1 MLDPFT
7 AWTRLMSAA
16 FDLSR
21 TGLKASAT
29 IAASQDV
36 IARRTDILAAAAR
49 SPLTADYGEMA
60 RMMPEKVEAFSK
72 GGAAM
77 ISELWSMQAALMA
90 EGQHLAALMMRGRP
104 PTLSELAELSGR
116 SLDHGV
122 RTVERAARLG
132 SRGLMPVHATATA
145 NARRLKRN
153 KT

>member
-7 AWTRLMSAA
+7 AWTRLMYAA

-21 TGLKASAT
+21 LGLNASAT
-29 IAASQDV
+29 ITASQDV
-36 IARRTDILAAAAR
+36 IARRTDIMAAAVR
-49 SPLTADYGEMA
+49 SPLTADYAEMA
-60 RMMPEKVEAFSK
+60 RMMPEKVAAFSK
-72 GGAAM
+72 SGAAM
-77 ISELWSMQAALMA
+77 ISELWSMQAASMA

-104 PTLSELAELSGR
+104 LTLSELTALSGR

-132 SRGLMPVHATATA
+132 SRGLVPVHAAATA
-145 NARRLKRN
+145 NARRLKRK